1 MIDECMYLVAVLTFQ
16 YLETIVSMPEMS
28 IVNEMVVVTDLRP
41 NEVIVKHTLAGLSSL
56 SS

>member
-16 YLETIVSMPEMS
+16 FLETIVSMPEMS
-28 IVNEMVVVTDLRP
+28 TVNEMVVVTDLRP
-41 NEVIVKHTLAGLSSL
+41 NEVIVNHTLAGLSSL

>member
-16 YLETIVSMPEMS
+16 CLETIVSMPEMS
-28 IVNEMVVVTDLRP
+28 TVNDMVVITDLRP
-41 NEVIVKHTLAGLSSL
+41 NEVIVNHTLAGLSSL

>member
-28 IVNEMVVVTDLRP
+28 TVNEMVVVTDLRP